1 MKIGKSKKFTQ
12 SPRIYAINCR
22 KYKRGIT
29 GIVIS
34 KVNRGLGSSF
44 TIRNVIEE
52 VAFEMTF
59 QLYHPL
65 LVNVEVVE
73 HNRRRRAKLYYLR
86 HKNDNHSTFSQA
98 LASPAEVPS
107 KPRKVKARK

>member
-1 MKIGKSKKFTQ
+1 MYHRRQQKENWSNFAPGSLVRVFYYENREK
-12 SPRIYAINCR
+12 

-86 HKNDNHSTFSQA
+86 HKNDNVSTVV
-98 LASPAEVPS
+98 LYWRICDVI
-107 KPRKVKARK
+107 